1 MEIPQAGPLCTLA
14 SPDAPS
20 TKSLESG
27 CLFPPAMFLWLMSV
41 QRMLETRS
49 WGVDVG
55 LCLSWRYLKTGSVYS
70 VGNGGS
76 TSGLDE
82 GSPHPLEALGK
93 KKGLPH

>member
-1 MEIPQAGPLCTLA
+1 MGIPQAGSLCPLA

-27 CLFPPAMFLWLMSV
+27 CLFPPTMFPWLMGI
-41 QRMLETRS
+41 QRMLGTRS

-55 LCLSWRYLKTGSVYS
+55 LCLSWWFFKTGSVYS

-76 TSGLDE
+76 T
-82 GSPHPLEALGK
+82 
-93 KKGLPH
+93 